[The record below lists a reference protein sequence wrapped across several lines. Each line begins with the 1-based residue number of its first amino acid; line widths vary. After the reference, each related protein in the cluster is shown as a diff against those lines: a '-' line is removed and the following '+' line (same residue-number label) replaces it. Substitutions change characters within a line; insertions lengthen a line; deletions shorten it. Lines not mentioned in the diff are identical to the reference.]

1 MQNKNTNPLLRSMK
15 TIKKSD
21 IILFIMDF
29 LYNEHLDKALISLEQ
44 ETNISLFNY
53 PKELL
58 VLRNLILEGNWN
70 ESEEILNS
78 INQNNININ
87 NFPYRKALFE
97 LKKQQ
102 FLEAVESEPNQS
114 SNGGDVENLVAQLK
128 YLQTLCPPDEFK
140 KILQCL
146 SQTPSITDQEEYK
159 NWSPITGR
167 LMCFDKI
174 RNYLKFIYPIRGNEV
189 KIENNLMSNVIK
201 AVYFL
206 STNDASYREFS
217 NLNDVLKGFI
227 IEVDKDIKENN
238 LQMNINI
245 ENDVN
250 KNKINASSSQQI
262 NVMKSNRNELIL
274 SQSQNQLI
282 LNNNN
287 NINSNNNNI
296 NNNNNDNINI
306 NNINNEPTNKMNN
319 INHNTNINNIN
330 NINNNRHI
338 NNNNNILEKPYSEE
352 NDYSSKNRDTAINM
366 NTNTNNS
373 NNNMEENNTNQ
384 TQPQGENNICESSTN
399 INLNNNLTLEDYACI
414 GNGYTKFSKY
424 DISSYDL
431 SKVIEDSHPIRTS
444 CFSPKGDCLAIGTN
458 SKSLK
463 IYSLSHILS
472 NFKKYSGINTATK
485 MPLIFEQKNHHL
497 GSLYC
502 LDWSVSGR
510 LLASG
515 SNDKVIKLM
524 VVPPLS
530 EGEGKNNEDDDILEL
545 PISGH
550 NGTIRSICFDPS
562 SDLTLLTAGDLEKN
576 IKIWDTEN
584 GSSKG
589 ELIGHNKDVTT
600 IKWSNDGSYFGSG
613 SADKTIKL
621 WDLKSLKEIC
631 TIPTLGYGPINDISL
646 LNTGEMIIIAAGHV
660 DGNITIWDAQ
670 RKSLFTE
677 IKENS
682 QGKEIRTIC
691 FSPDGK
697 YLISG
702 GFDNKIK
709 IYDILNNFNLASEL
723 EHNDKVVS
731 VKWHPDLPIIVST
744 SADKT
749 ARIWSP
755 TIY

>member
-1 MQNKNTNPLLRSMK
+1 MQNKNINPLLRSLK

-58 VLRNLILEGNWN
+58 VLRNLILDANWV
-70 ESEEILNS
+70 EAEEIINS
-78 INQNNININ
+78 INQNNIN
-87 NFPYRKALFE
+87 NFPYRKVIFE

-174 RNYLKFIYPIRGNEV
+174 RNYLKFIYPIRTNEA
-189 KIENNLMSNVIK
+189 KMEKNLMINVLK

-206 STNDASYREFS
+206 STNDASYREIS

-238 LQMNINI
+238 LMMNINI
-245 ENDVN
+245 ENDVS
-250 KNKINASSSQQI
+250 KNKINASTSQQI
-262 NVMKSNRNELIL
+262 NVMKSNRNELVL
-274 SQSQNQLI
+274 SQSQNQFL

-287 NINSNNNNI
+287 NINNINIENNNNKI
-296 NNNNNDNINI
+296 NNNNRI
-306 NNINNEPTNKMNN
+306 
-319 INHNTNINNIN
+319 
-330 NINNNRHI
+330 I
-338 NNNNNILEKPYSEE
+338 NNNNLIEKRSSEE
-352 NDYSSKNRDTAINM
+352 NDYSSKNRDTAINI

-373 NNNMEENNTNQ
+373 NQNIDINNTNQ

-399 INLNNNLTLEDYACI
+399 INLINNLTLEDYACI

-458 SKSLK
+458 SRSLK

-472 NFKKYSGINTATK
+472 NFKKYSGINTSTK

-515 SNDKVIKLM
+515 SNDKIIKLM

-545 PISGH
+545 PINGH

-562 SDLTLLTAGDLEKN
+562 SDLTLLTAGDVDKN
-576 IKIWDTEN
+576 IKMWDTEN

-621 WDLKSLKEIC
+621 WDIKSLKEIC

-646 LNTGEMIIIAAGHV
+646 LNTGEMLIVAAGHV

-682 QGKEIRTIC
+682 QGKEVRTIC

>member
-1 MQNKNTNPLLRSMK
+1 MQNKNINPLLRSLK

-44 ETNISLFNY
+44 ETNISLFNF

-58 VLRNLILEGNWN
+58 VLRNLILEANWV
-70 ESEEILNS
+70 EAEEIINS
-78 INQNNININ
+78 INQNNIN
-87 NFPYRKALFE
+87 NFPYRKVIFE

-102 FLEAVESEPNQS
+102 FLEAVESEPNQT

-159 NWSPITGR
+159 NWSPITGP

-174 RNYLKFIYPIRGNEV
+174 RNYLKFIYPVRTNEA
-189 KIENNLMSNVIK
+189 KMEKNLMINVLK

-206 STNDASYREFS
+206 STNDASYREIS

-238 LQMNINI
+238 LMMNINI
-245 ENDVN
+245 ENDVS
-250 KNKINASSSQQI
+250 KNKINASTSQQI

-274 SQSQNQLI
+274 SQSQNQFL

-287 NINSNNNNI
+287 NIN
-296 NNNNNDNINI
+296 
-306 NNINNEPTNKMNN
+306 
-319 INHNTNINNIN
+319 NNIN
-330 NINNNRHI
+330 NINIENNNNKMKNNNRII
-338 NNNNNILEKPYSEE
+338 NNNNFIEKRSSDE
-352 NDYSSKNRDTAINM
+352 NDYSSKNRDTAINI

-373 NNNMEENNTNQ
+373 NQNIDINNTNQ

-399 INLNNNLTLEDYACI
+399 LNLNNNLTLEDYACI

-458 SKSLK
+458 SRSLK
-463 IYSLSHILS
+463 IYSLSHVLS
-472 NFKKYSGINTATK
+472 NFKKYSGINTSTK

-545 PISGH
+545 PINGH

-562 SDLTLLTAGDLEKN
+562 SDLTLLTAGDVDKN
-576 IKIWDTEN
+576 IKMWDTEN

-621 WDLKSLKEIC
+621 WDIKSLKEIC

-646 LNTGEMIIIAAGHV
+646 LNTGEMLIVAAGHV

-682 QGKEIRTIC
+682 QGKEVRTIC

-755 TIY
+755 TNY

>member
-1 MQNKNTNPLLRSMK
+1 
-15 TIKKSD
+15 
-21 IILFIMDF
+21 MDF
-29 LYNEHLDKALISLEQ
+29 LHNEHLDKALISLEE
-44 ETNISLFNY
+44 ETNLSLFNY

-58 VLRNLILEGNWN
+58 VLRNLILEGNWS

-78 INQNNININ
+78 INQNNMQ
-87 NFPYRKALFE
+87 NFPLHKAIFE

-114 SNGGDVENLVAQLK
+114 SNGGDVETLVGQLK
-128 YLQTLCPPDEFK
+128 VLQTLCEPEEFK
-140 KILQCL
+140 KILQSL

-167 LMCFDKI
+167 LLCFDKI
-174 RNYLKFIYPIRGNEV
+174 RNYLQFIYPIKSNET
-189 KIENNLMSNVIK
+189 KIEANLMINILK

-206 STNDASYREFS
+206 SINDSSYREVA
-217 NLNDVLKGFI
+217 NLNEVLKGFVF
-227 IEVDKDIKENN
+227 EVNKDIKENN
-238 LQMNINI
+238 IPMNINI
-245 ENDVN
+245 ENDIF
-250 KNKINASSSQQI
+250 KNKINSSSSQI

-274 SQSQNQLI
+274 SQSQNQFI
-282 LNNNN
+282 
-287 NINSNNNNI
+287 INNNI
-296 NNNNNDNINI
+296 NNN
-306 NNINNEPTNKMNN
+306 MNN
-319 INHNTNINNIN
+319 NQQMNKINMN
-330 NINNNRHI
+330 HI
-338 NNNNNILEKPYSEE
+338 NNDKHSSEE

-366 NTNTNNS
+366 NTNTNNT
-373 NNNMEENNTNQ
+373 NNEENINSQ
-384 TQPQGENNICESSTN
+384 TQGENNICESSTN

-414 GNGYTKFSKY
+414 GSGYTKYNKY
-424 DISSYDL
+424 DISSYEL
-431 SKVIEDSHPIRTS
+431 TKIIEDSHPIRTS

-458 SKSLK
+458 SRCLK
-463 IYSLSHILS
+463 IYSLSHVLS
-472 NFKKYSGINTATK
+472 NFRKYTGITSNTK

-515 SNDKVIKLM
+515 SNDKIIKLM
-524 VVPPLS
+524 VVPELS
-530 EGEGKNNEDDDILEL
+530 ESSNSKKNEEDDDDILEL
-545 PISGH
+545 PINGH

-562 SDLTLLTAGDLEKN
+562 SDLTLLTSGDVDKN

-589 ELIGHNKDVTT
+589 ELIGHNNDVTSL
-600 IKWSNDGSYFGSG
+600 KWSNDGSYFGSG
-613 SADKTIKL
+613 SVDKTIKL
-621 WDLKSLKEIC
+621 WDLKSLREIC
-631 TIPTLGYGPINDISL
+631 TVPTLGYGPINDISL
-646 LNTGEMIIIAAGHV
+646 FNTGEMLIIAAAHV
-660 DGNITIWDAQ
+660 DGKITIWDAQ

-677 IKENS
+677 IKENT
-682 QGKEIRTIC
+682 QQKEVRTLA

-697 YLISG
+697 FLVSG

-709 IYDILNNFNLASEL
+709 IYDIMNNFNLAGEL

-749 ARIWSP
+749 ARLWAP

>member
-1 MQNKNTNPLLRSMK
+1 MQNKNINPLLRSLK

-44 ETNISLFNY
+44 ETNISLFNF

-58 VLRNLILEGNWN
+58 VLRNLILEANWV
-70 ESEEILNS
+70 EAEEIINS
-78 INQNNININ
+78 INQNNIN
-87 NFPYRKALFE
+87 NFPYRKVIFE

-102 FLEAVESEPNQS
+102 FLEAVESEPNQT

-174 RNYLKFIYPIRGNEV
+174 RNYLKFIYPVRTNEA
-189 KIENNLMSNVIK
+189 KMEKNLMINVLK

-206 STNDASYREFS
+206 STNDASYREIS

-238 LQMNINI
+238 LMMNINI
-245 ENDVN
+245 ENDVS
-250 KNKINASSSQQI
+250 KNKINASTSQQI

-274 SQSQNQLI
+274 SQSQNQFL

-287 NINSNNNNI
+287 NIN
-296 NNNNNDNINI
+296 
-306 NNINNEPTNKMNN
+306 
-319 INHNTNINNIN
+319 NNIN
-330 NINNNRHI
+330 NINIENNNNKMKNNNRII
-338 NNNNNILEKPYSEE
+338 NNNNFIEKRSSDE
-352 NDYSSKNRDTAINM
+352 NDYSSKNRDTAINI

-373 NNNMEENNTNQ
+373 NQNIDINNTNQ

-399 INLNNNLTLEDYACI
+399 LNLNNNLTLEDYACI

-458 SKSLK
+458 SRSLK
-463 IYSLSHILS
+463 IYSLSHVLS
-472 NFKKYSGINTATK
+472 NFKKYSGINTSTK

-530 EGEGKNNEDDDILEL
+530 E
-545 PISGH
+545 
-550 NGTIRSICFDPS
+550 DPS
-562 SDLTLLTAGDLEKN
+562 SDLTLLTAGDVDKN
-576 IKIWDTEN
+576 IKMWDTEN

-621 WDLKSLKEIC
+621 WDIKSLKEIC

-646 LNTGEMIIIAAGHV
+646 LNTGEMLIVAAGHV

-682 QGKEIRTIC
+682 QGKEVRTIC

-755 TIY
+755 TNY

>member
-174 RNYLKFIYPIRGNEV
+174 RNYLKFIYPIRSNEV
-189 KIENNLMSNVIK
+189 KIENNLMENVIK

-206 STNDASYREFS
+206 STNDASYREFT

-227 IEVDKDIKENN
+227 IEVDKDVKENN
-238 LQMNINI
+238 LTMNINI

-250 KNKINASSSQQI
+250 KNKINSSISQQI

-274 SQSQNQLI
+274 SQSQNQFI

-287 NINSNNNNI
+287 NANI
-296 NNNNNDNINI
+296 NNNNDNI
-306 NNINNEPTNKMNN
+306 NNINNEPSNKMNN
-319 INHNTNINNIN
+319 INNNNIN
-330 NINNNRHI
+330 NRHI
-338 NNNNNILEKPYSEE
+338 NNNILEKPYSEE
-352 NDYSSKNRDTAINM
+352 NDYSSKNRDTAINI

-384 TQPQGENNICESSTN
+384 TQPQGENNVCESSTN

-530 EGEGKNNEDDDILEL
+530 EEEGKNNEDDDILEL

-550 NGTIRSICFDPS
+550 NGTLRSICFDPS

>member
-1 MQNKNTNPLLRSMK
+1 MQNKNINPLLHSMK

-21 IILFIMDF
+21 IVLFIMDF
-29 LYNEHLDKALISLEQ
+29 LYTEHLDKALISLEQ

-58 VLRNLILEGNWN
+58 VLRNLILEGNWT
-70 ESEEILNS
+70 ESEEIINS
-78 INQNNININ
+78 INQNNIN
-87 NFPYRKALFE
+87 NFPYRKAIFE

-128 YLQTLCPPDEFK
+128 YLQTLCPPEEFK

-174 RNYLKFIYPIRGNEV
+174 RNYLKFIYPIRSNEI
-189 KIENNLMSNVIK
+189 KMENNLMIKVLK

-206 STNDASYREFS
+206 STNDASYREVS

-227 IEVDKDIKENN
+227 IEVDKDVKENN
-238 LQMNINI
+238 LQMNINV
-245 ENDVN
+245 ESDVS
-250 KNKINASSSQQI
+250 KNRINASMSQQI

-274 SQSQNQLI
+274 SQSQNQFI
-282 LNNNN
+282 LNNNM
-287 NINSNNNNI
+287 NNNI
-296 NNNNNDNINI
+296 NNENR
-306 NNINNEPTNKMNN
+306 NNINNEQNNKMN
-319 INHNTNINNIN
+319 INQD
-330 NINNNRHI
+330 NNNM
-338 NNNNNILEKPYSEE
+338 NNRLLNNNILEKPYSDE
-352 NDYSSKNRDTAINM
+352 NEYSSKNRDTAINM
-366 NTNTNNS
+366 NTNPTNS
-373 NNNMEENNTNQ
+373 NPNIEENNTNP

-431 SKVIEDSHPIRTS
+431 AKVVEDSHPIRTS

-530 EGEGKNNEDDDILEL
+530 EGDSKNNEDDDILEL
-545 PISGH
+545 PINGH
-550 NGTIRSICFDPS
+550 TGTIRSICFDPS
-562 SDLTLLTAGDLEKN
+562 SDLTLLTAGDSEKN

-621 WDLKSLKEIC
+621 WDLKTLKEIC
-631 TIPTLGYGPINDISL
+631 TIPTLGYGAINDISL
-646 LNTGEMIIIAAGHV
+646 LNTGEMLIVAAGHV
-660 DGNITIWDAQ
+660 DGNITVWDAQ

-682 QGKEIRTIC
+682 LGKEVRTIC

-697 YLISG
+697 FLISG

-709 IYDILNNFNLASEL
+709 MYDILNNFNLASEL

-731 VKWHPDLPIIVST
+731 GKWHPDIPIIVST

>member
-1 MQNKNTNPLLRSMK
+1 MQNNKNINPLLRSMK

-174 RNYLKFIYPIRGNEV
+174 RNYLKFIYPIRSNEV
-189 KIENNLMSNVIK
+189 KIENNLMENVIK

-206 STNDASYREFS
+206 STNDASYREFT

-227 IEVDKDIKENN
+227 IEVDKDVKENN
-238 LQMNINI
+238 LTMNINI

-250 KNKINASSSQQI
+250 KNKINSSISQQI

-274 SQSQNQLI
+274 SQSQNQFI

-287 NINSNNNNI
+287 NANI
-296 NNNNNDNINI
+296 NNNNDNI
-306 NNINNEPTNKMNN
+306 NNINNEPSNKMNN
-319 INHNTNINNIN
+319 INNNNIN
-330 NINNNRHI
+330 NRHI
-338 NNNNNILEKPYSEE
+338 NNNILEKPYSEE
-352 NDYSSKNRDTAINM
+352 NDYSSKNRDTAINI

-384 TQPQGENNICESSTN
+384 TQPQGENNVCESSTN

-530 EGEGKNNEDDDILEL
+530 EEEGKNNEDDDILEL

>member
-174 RNYLKFIYPIRGNEV
+174 RNYLKFIYPIRSNEV
-189 KIENNLMSNVIK
+189 KIENNLMENVIK

-206 STNDASYREFS
+206 STNDASYREFT

-227 IEVDKDIKENN
+227 IEVDKDVKENN
-238 LQMNINI
+238 LTMNINI

-250 KNKINASSSQQI
+250 KTKINSSISQQI

-274 SQSQNQLI
+274 SQSQNQFI

-287 NINSNNNNI
+287 NANI
-296 NNNNNDNINI
+296 NNNND
-306 NNINNEPTNKMNN
+306 
-319 INHNTNINNIN
+319 NINNIN
-330 NINNNRHI
+330 NINNEPSNKMNNINNNNNINNINNRHI
-338 NNNNNILEKPYSEE
+338 NNNILEKPYSEE
-352 NDYSSKNRDTAINM
+352 NDYSSKNRDTAINI

-744 SADKT
+744 SAAKT

>member
-296 NNNNNDNINI
+296 NNNNDNINI

>member
-1 MQNKNTNPLLRSMK
+1 MQNNKNINPLLRSMK

-70 ESEEILNS
+70 ESEEIINS
-78 INQNNININ
+78 INQNNIN
-87 NFPYRKALFE
+87 NFPYHKAVFE

-174 RNYLKFIYPIRGNEV
+174 RNYLKFIYPVRGNEV
-189 KIENNLMSNVIK
+189 KIENNLMINVLK

-206 STNDASYREFS
+206 STNDASYREIS
-217 NLNDVLKGFI
+217 SLNDVLKGFI

-238 LQMNINI
+238 LLMNINI
-245 ENDVN
+245 ESDVS
-250 KNKINASSSQQI
+250 KNKINSNSSQQI

-274 SQSQNQLI
+274 SQSQNQFI

-287 NINSNNNNI
+287 NANINMNKNDNINNDINI
-296 NNNNNDNINI
+296 DNNNNNKMSNINKHMD
-306 NNINNEPTNKMNN
+306 NP
-319 INHNTNINNIN
+319 
-330 NINNNRHI
+330 
-338 NNNNNILEKPYSEE
+338 LVKPYSEE

-373 NNNMEENNTNQ
+373 NQNMEENNTNQ
-384 TQPQGENNICESSTN
+384 TQPQGENNVCESSTN

-463 IYSLSHILS
+463 IYSLSHVLS
-472 NFKKYSGINTATK
+472 NFKKYSGINSQTK

-530 EGEGKNNEDDDILEL
+530 EGDGKNNEDDDILEL
-545 PISGH
+545 PINGH
-550 NGTIRSICFDPS
+550 KGTIRSICFDPS
-562 SDLTLLTAGDLEKN
+562 SDLTLLTAGDVDKN

-646 LNTGEMIIIAAGHV
+646 LNTGEMLIVAAGHV

-682 QGKEIRTIC
+682 QGKEVRTIC

-709 IYDILNNFNLASEL
+709 IYDILNTFNLASEL

>member
-1 MQNKNTNPLLRSMK
+1 MQNNKNINPLLRSMK

-70 ESEEILNS
+70 ESEEIINS
-78 INQNNININ
+78 INQNNIN
-87 NFPYRKALFE
+87 NFPYRKAIFE

-174 RNYLKFIYPIRGNEV
+174 RNYLKFIYPIRGNEI
-189 KIENNLMSNVIK
+189 KIENNLMTNVLK

-206 STNDASYREFS
+206 STNDASYREIAS
-217 NLNDVLKGFI
+217 LNDVLKGFI
-227 IEVDKDIKENN
+227 IEVDKDVKDNN

-245 ENDVN
+245 ENDVS
-250 KNKINASSSQQI
+250 KNKINSESSQQI

-274 SQSQNQLI
+274 SQSQNQFI
-282 LNNNN
+282 VNNNN
-287 NINSNNNNI
+287 NANINNNNI
-296 NNNNNDNINI
+296 NNNDINK
-306 NNINNEPTNKMNN
+306 NNKMNN
-319 INHNTNINNIN
+319 INNNNMNI
-330 NINNNRHI
+330 NNRHI
-338 NNNNNILEKPYSEE
+338 NNPLEKPYSEE

-373 NNNMEENNTNQ
+373 NPNIEENNTNQ
-384 TQPQGENNICESSTN
+384 TQPQGENNVSESSTN

-463 IYSLSHILS
+463 IYSLSHVIN
-472 NFKKYSGINTATK
+472 NFKKYSGINSSTK

-530 EGEGKNNEDDDILEL
+530 EAEGKNNEDDDILEL
-545 PISGH
+545 PINGH

-562 SDLTLLTAGDLEKN
+562 SDLTLLTAGDIDKN

-613 SADKTIKL
+613 SADKMIKL

-646 LNTGEMIIIAAGHV
+646 LNTGEMLIVAAGHV

-682 QGKEIRTIC
+682 QGKEVRTVC

-697 YLISG
+697 FLISG

>member
-1 MQNKNTNPLLRSMK
+1 MQNKNINPLLRSMK

-58 VLRNLILEGNWN
+58 VLRNLILEGNWA
-70 ESEEILNS
+70 ESEEIINS
-78 INQNNININ
+78 INQNNIN
-87 NFPYRKALFE
+87 NFPYRKVIFE

-102 FLEAVESEPNQS
+102 FLEAVESEPNQNN
-114 SNGGDVENLVAQLK
+114 NGGDVENLVAQLK

-174 RNYLKFIYPIRGNEV
+174 RNYLKFIYPIRTNEA
-189 KIENNLMSNVIK
+189 KMEKNLMINVLK

-206 STNDASYREFS
+206 STNDASYREIS
-217 NLNDVLKGFI
+217 NLNEVLKGFI

-238 LQMNINI
+238 LMMNINI
-245 ENDVN
+245 ENDVS
-250 KNKINASSSQQI
+250 KNKINASTSQQI

-274 SQSQNQLI
+274 SQSQNQFL

-287 NINSNNNNI
+287 NINTNNINIENNNNKI
-296 NNNNNDNINI
+296 NNNNNRIV
-306 NNINNEPTNKMNN
+306 
-319 INHNTNINNIN
+319 
-330 NINNNRHI
+330 
-338 NNNNNILEKPYSEE
+338 NNNNNFIEKRSSDE
-352 NDYSSKNRDTAINM
+352 NDYSSKNRDTAINI

-373 NNNMEENNTNQ
+373 NQNMDINNTNQ
-384 TQPQGENNICESSTN
+384 TQPQVENNICESSTN

-458 SKSLK
+458 SRSLK
-463 IYSLSHILS
+463 IYSLSHVLS
-472 NFKKYSGINTATK
+472 SFKKYSGINTSTK

-545 PISGH
+545 PINGH

-562 SDLTLLTAGDLEKN
+562 SDLTLLTAGDVDKN
-576 IKIWDTEN
+576 IKMWDTEN

-621 WDLKSLKEIC
+621 WDIKSLKEIC

-646 LNTGEMIIIAAGHV
+646 LNTGEMLIVAAGHV

-682 QGKEIRTIC
+682 QGKEVRTIC

>member
-1 MQNKNTNPLLRSMK
+1 LMIN
-15 TIKKSD
+15 
-21 IILFIMDF
+21 
-29 LYNEHLDKALISLEQ
+29 
-44 ETNISLFNY
+44 
-53 PKELL
+53 
-58 VLRNLILEGNWN
+58 VL
-70 ESEEILNS
+70 
-78 INQNNININ
+78 
-87 NFPYRKALFE
+87 
-97 LKKQQ
+97 
-102 FLEAVESEPNQS
+102 
-114 SNGGDVENLVAQLK
+114 
-128 YLQTLCPPDEFK
+128 
-140 KILQCL
+140 
-146 SQTPSITDQEEYK
+146 
-159 NWSPITGR
+159 
-167 LMCFDKI
+167 
-174 RNYLKFIYPIRGNEV
+174 
-189 KIENNLMSNVIK
+189 K

-206 STNDASYREFS
+206 STNDASYREIS

-227 IEVDKDIKENN
+227 IEVDKDIKDNN
-238 LQMNINI
+238 LMMNINI
-245 ENDVN
+245 ENDVS
-250 KNKINASSSQQI
+250 KNIINSSTSQQI

-274 SQSQNQLI
+274 SQSQNQFL

-287 NINSNNNNI
+287 NINNNINIENNSNKI
-296 NNNNNDNINI
+296 NNNNNRII
-306 NNINNEPTNKMNN
+306 
-319 INHNTNINNIN
+319 H
-330 NINNNRHI
+330 NNNLI
-338 NNNNNILEKPYSEE
+338 EKRSSDE

-373 NNNMEENNTNQ
+373 NQNMEDNNTNQ

-458 SKSLK
+458 SRSLK
-463 IYSLSHILS
+463 IYSLSHVLS
-472 NFKKYSGINTATK
+472 NFKKYTTLNAQTK

-515 SNDKVIKLM
+515 SNDKIIKLM

-545 PISGH
+545 PINGH

-562 SDLTLLTAGDLEKN
+562 SDLTLLTAGDVDKN
-576 IKIWDTEN
+576 IKMWDTEN

-589 ELIGHNKDVTT
+589 ELIGHSKDVTT

-621 WDLKSLKEIC
+621 WDIKSLKEIC

-646 LNTGEMIIIAAGHV
+646 LNTGEMLIVAAGHV

-682 QGKEIRTIC
+682 QGKEVRTVC

-697 YLISG
+697 FLISG

-755 TIY
+755 TNY

>member
-1 MQNKNTNPLLRSMK
+1 MQNKNELLRSIK
-15 TIKKSD
+15 SIKKSD

-29 LYNEHLDKALISLEQ
+29 LHNEHLDKALISLEE
-44 ETNISLFNY
+44 ETNLSLFNY

-58 VLRNLILEGNWN
+58 VLRNLILEGNWA
-70 ESEEILNS
+70 EAEEVLNS
-78 INQNNININ
+78 INQNNMSYSQI
-87 NFPYRKALFE
+87 RKAIFE

-102 FLEAVESEPNQS
+102 FLEAVESEPNQN
-114 SNGGDVENLVAQLK
+114 SNGGDVETLVGQLK
-128 YLQTLCPPDEFK
+128 VLQTLCEPEEFK

-167 LMCFDKI
+167 VLCFDKI
-174 RNYLKFIYPIRGNEV
+174 RIYLQFIYPKKNEEM
-189 KIENNLMSNVIK
+189 KIESNLMLNVLK

-206 STNDASYREFS
+206 STNDASYREGS

-245 ENDVN
+245 ENDVF
-250 KNKINASSSQQI
+250 KNKENSSTSQV
-262 NVMKSNRNELIL
+262 NVMKSNRNELVL
-274 SQSQNQLI
+274 SQSQNQFI
-282 LNNNN
+282 NNNMNN
-287 NINSNNNNI
+287 NINSNQLNKNNNYH
-296 NNNNNDNINI
+296 
-306 NNINNEPTNKMNN
+306 NN
-319 INHNTNINNIN
+319 INHINN
-330 NINNNRHI
+330 
-338 NNNNNILEKPYSEE
+338 EKHSSEE
-352 NDYSSKNRDTAINM
+352 NDYSSKNRDTAINI
-366 NTNTNNS
+366 NINTNNT
-373 NNNMEENNTNQ
+373 NNEENANQ
-384 TQPQGENNICESSTN
+384 TQGENNICESSTN
-399 INLNNNLTLEDYACI
+399 INLNNNLTLEDYATI
-414 GNGYTKFSKY
+414 GNGYSKYNKY

-431 SKVIEDSHPIRTS
+431 SQIIEDSHPIRTS

-472 NFKKYSGINTATK
+472 SFRKYMKINTSTK
-485 MPLIFEQKNHHL
+485 MPLIFEQKNHHM
-497 GSLYC
+497 GSIYC

-515 SNDKVIKLM
+515 SNDKIIKLM
-524 VVPPLS
+524 VVPELS
-530 EGEGKNNEDDDILEL
+530 ETTNSKKNEEDDDILEL
-545 PISGH
+545 PIEGH
-550 NGTIRSICFDPS
+550 NGTVRSICFVPS
-562 SDLTLLTAGDLEKN
+562 SDLTLLTSGDNDKN
-576 IKIWDTEN
+576 IKMWDTEN

-589 ELIGHNKDVTT
+589 ELVGHNNDVTSL
-600 IKWSNDGSYFGSG
+600 KWSNDGSYFGSG

-631 TIPTLGYGPINDISL
+631 TIPTLGYGSINDISL
-646 LNTGEMIIIAAGHV
+646 LNTGEMLIIAAAHV
-660 DGNITIWDAQ
+660 DGKITIWDAQ

-677 IKENS
+677 LKENS
-682 QGKEIRTIC
+682 QQKEVRGLA

-697 YLISG
+697 YLVSG
-702 GFDNKIK
+702 GFDNKVK
-709 IYDILNNFNLASEL
+709 IYDVMNNFNLTEEL

-731 VKWHPDLPIIVST
+731 VKWHPDLPIIIST

-749 ARIWSP
+749 ARLWSP

>member
-174 RNYLKFIYPIRGNEV
+174 RNYLKFIYPIRSNEV
-189 KIENNLMSNVIK
+189 KIENNLMENVIK

-206 STNDASYREFS
+206 STNDASYREFT

-227 IEVDKDIKENN
+227 IEVDKDVKENN

-250 KNKINASSSQQI
+250 KNKINSSISQQI

-274 SQSQNQLI
+274 SQSQNQFI

-287 NINSNNNNI
+287 NANI
-296 NNNNNDNINI
+296 NNNNDNI
-306 NNINNEPTNKMNN
+306 NNINNEPSNKINN
-319 INHNTNINNIN
+319 NNNNIN
-330 NINNNRHI
+330 NINNRHI
-338 NNNNNILEKPYSEE
+338 NNNILEKPYSEE
-352 NDYSSKNRDTAINM
+352 NDYSSKNRDTAINI

-384 TQPQGENNICESSTN
+384 TQPQGENNVCESSTN

>member
-1 MQNKNTNPLLRSMK
+1 MQNNKNINPLLRSMK

-70 ESEEILNS
+70 ESEEIINS
-78 INQNNININ
+78 INQNNIN
-87 NFPYRKALFE
+87 NFPYRKAIFE

-102 FLEAVESEPNQS
+102 FLEAVESEPNQN

-174 RNYLKFIYPIRGNEV
+174 RNYLKFIYPIKGNEI
-189 KIENNLMSNVIK
+189 KIENNLMTNVLK

-206 STNDASYREFS
+206 STNDASYREIS
-217 NLNDVLKGFI
+217 SLNDVLKGFI

-238 LQMNINI
+238 LLMNINI
-245 ENDVN
+245 ESDVS
-250 KNKINASSSQQI
+250 KNKINSNSSQQI
-262 NVMKSNRNELIL
+262 NVMKSNRNELVL
-274 SQSQNQLI
+274 SQSQNQFL
-282 LNNNN
+282 LNNNKN
-287 NINSNNNNI
+287 VNM
-296 NNNNNDNINI
+296 NNNDNIN
-306 NNINNEPTNKMNN
+306 NDYNINNNKM
-319 INHNTNINNIN
+319 N

-338 NNNNNILEKPYSEE
+338 NNNPLEKPYSDE

-373 NNNMEENNTNQ
+373 NPNMEENNTNQ
-384 TQPQGENNICESSTN
+384 TQPQGENNIMESSAN

-424 DISSYDL
+424 DISSYNL

-463 IYSLSHILS
+463 IYSLSHVLS
-472 NFKKYSGINTATK
+472 NFKKYSGVNSATK

-530 EGEGKNNEDDDILEL
+530 EGDGKNNEDDDILEL
-545 PISGH
+545 PINGH
-550 NGTIRSICFDPS
+550 AGTIRSICFDPS
-562 SDLTLLTAGDLEKN
+562 SDLTLLTAGDIDKN

-613 SADKTIKL
+613 SADKTIRL

-646 LNTGEMIIIAAGHV
+646 LNTGEMLIVAAGHV

-682 QGKEIRTIC
+682 QGKEVRTIC

>member
-1 MQNKNTNPLLRSMK
+1 MQNKNALLRSVK
-15 TIKKSD
+15 SIKKSD

-29 LYNEHLDKALISLEQ
+29 LHNEHLDKALISLEE
-44 ETNISLFNY
+44 ETNLSLFNY

-58 VLRNLILEGNWN
+58 VLRNLILEGNWL
-70 ESEEILNS
+70 EAEEVLNS
-78 INQNNININ
+78 INQNNIS
-87 NFPYRKALFE
+87 NFPLRKAIFE

-114 SNGGDVENLVAQLK
+114 SNGGDVETLVGQLK
-128 YLQTLCPPDEFK
+128 VLQTLCEPDEFK

-167 LMCFDKI
+167 VLCFDKI
-174 RNYLKFIYPIRGNEV
+174 RNYLQFIYPKKNDEM
-189 KIENNLMSNVIK
+189 KIESNLMLNVLK

-206 STNDASYREFS
+206 STNDASYREVS

-245 ENDVN
+245 ENDIF
-250 KNKINASSSQQI
+250 KNKENASTSQV
-262 NVMKSNRNELIL
+262 NVMKSNRNELVL
-274 SQSQNQLI
+274 SQSQNQFI
-282 LNNNN
+282 NNNMNN
-287 NINSNNNNI
+287 NIINVKNNI
-296 NNNNNDNINI
+296 NNNQIKSNLNH
-306 NNINNEPTNKMNN
+306 INNEK
-319 INHNTNINNIN
+319 HS
-330 NINNNRHI
+330 
-338 NNNNNILEKPYSEE
+338 SEE
-352 NDYSSKNRDTAINM
+352 NDYSSKNRDTAINI
-366 NTNTNNS
+366 NTNTNNT
-373 NNNMEENNTNQ
+373 NNDENANQ
-384 TQPQGENNICESSTN
+384 TQGENNICESSTN
-399 INLNNNLTLEDYACI
+399 INLNNYLTLEDYATI
-414 GNGYTKFSKY
+414 GNGYSKYNKY

-431 SKVIEDSHPIRTS
+431 SQIIEDSHPIRTS

-472 NFKKYSGINTATK
+472 SFKKYMKINTSTK
-485 MPLIFEQKNHHL
+485 MPLIFEQKNHHM
-497 GSLYC
+497 GSIYC

-515 SNDKVIKLM
+515 SNDKIIKLM
-524 VVPPLS
+524 VVPELS
-530 EGEGKNNEDDDILEL
+530 ETTNSKKNEEDDDILEL
-545 PISGH
+545 PIEGH
-550 NGTIRSICFDPS
+550 NGTVRSICFVPS
-562 SDLTLLTAGDLEKN
+562 SDLTLLTSGDNDKN
-576 IKIWDTEN
+576 IKMWDTEN

-589 ELIGHNKDVTT
+589 ELIGHNNDVTSL
-600 IKWSNDGSYFGSG
+600 KWSNDGSYFGSG

-621 WDLKSLKEIC
+621 WDLKSLREIC
-631 TIPTLGYGPINDISL
+631 TVPTLGYGSINDISL
-646 LNTGEMIIIAAGHV
+646 LNTGEMLIIAAGHV
-660 DGNITIWDAQ
+660 DGKITIWDAQ
-670 RKSLFTE
+670 RKSLFIE
-677 IKENS
+677 IKENT
-682 QGKEIRTIC
+682 QQKEVRGLS

-702 GFDNKIK
+702 GFDNKVK
-709 IYDILNNFNLASEL
+709 IYDVMNNFNLTGEL

-731 VKWHPDLPIIVST
+731 VRWHPDLPIIIST

-749 ARIWSP
+749 ARLWSP

>member
-1 MQNKNTNPLLRSMK
+1 MQNKNINPLLRSLK

-44 ETNISLFNY
+44 ETNISLFNF

-58 VLRNLILEGNWN
+58 VLRNLILEANWV
-70 ESEEILNS
+70 EAEEIINS
-78 INQNNININ
+78 INQNNIN
-87 NFPYRKALFE
+87 NFPYRKVIFE

-102 FLEAVESEPNQS
+102 FLEAVESEPNQT

-174 RNYLKFIYPIRGNEV
+174 RNYLKFIYPVRTNES
-189 KIENNLMSNVIK
+189 KMEKNLMINVLK

-206 STNDASYREFS
+206 STNDASYREIS

-238 LQMNINI
+238 LMMNINI
-245 ENDVN
+245 ENDVS
-250 KNKINASSSQQI
+250 KNKINASTSQQI

-274 SQSQNQLI
+274 SQSQNQFL

-287 NINSNNNNI
+287 NIN
-296 NNNNNDNINI
+296 
-306 NNINNEPTNKMNN
+306 
-319 INHNTNINNIN
+319 NNIN
-330 NINNNRHI
+330 NINIENNNNKMKNNNRII
-338 NNNNNILEKPYSEE
+338 NNNNFIEKRSSDE
-352 NDYSSKNRDTAINM
+352 NDYSSKNRDTAINI

-373 NNNMEENNTNQ
+373 NQNIDINNTNQ

-399 INLNNNLTLEDYACI
+399 LNLNNNLTLEDYACI

-458 SKSLK
+458 SRSLK
-463 IYSLSHILS
+463 IYSLSHVLS
-472 NFKKYSGINTATK
+472 NFKKYSGINTSTK

-545 PISGH
+545 PINGH

-562 SDLTLLTAGDLEKN
+562 SDLTLLTAGDVDKN
-576 IKIWDTEN
+576 IKMWDTEN

-621 WDLKSLKEIC
+621 WDIKSLKEIC

-646 LNTGEMIIIAAGHV
+646 LNTGEMLIVAAGHV

-682 QGKEIRTIC
+682 QGKEVRTIC

-755 TIY
+755 TNY

>member
-1 MQNKNTNPLLRSMK
+1 MQNKNINPLLRSLK

-44 ETNISLFNY
+44 ETNISLFNF

-58 VLRNLILEGNWN
+58 VLRNLILEANWI
-70 ESEEILNS
+70 EAEEIINS
-78 INQNNININ
+78 INQNNIN
-87 NFPYRKALFE
+87 NFPYRKVIFE

-102 FLEAVESEPNQS
+102 FLEAVESEPNQT

-174 RNYLKFIYPIRGNEV
+174 RNYLKFIYPVRTNEA
-189 KIENNLMSNVIK
+189 KMEKNLMINVLK

-206 STNDASYREFS
+206 STNDASYREIS

-238 LQMNINI
+238 LMMNINI
-245 ENDVN
+245 ENDVS
-250 KNKINASSSQQI
+250 KNKINASTSQQI

-274 SQSQNQLI
+274 SQSQNQFL

-287 NINSNNNNI
+287 NIN
-296 NNNNNDNINI
+296 
-306 NNINNEPTNKMNN
+306 
-319 INHNTNINNIN
+319 NNIN
-330 NINNNRHI
+330 NINIENNNNKMKNNNRII
-338 NNNNNILEKPYSEE
+338 NNNNFIEKRSSDE
-352 NDYSSKNRDTAINM
+352 NDYSSKNRDTAINI

-373 NNNMEENNTNQ
+373 NQNIDINNTNQ

-399 INLNNNLTLEDYACI
+399 LNLNNNLTLEDYACI

-458 SKSLK
+458 SRSLK
-463 IYSLSHILS
+463 IYSLSHVLS
-472 NFKKYSGINTATK
+472 NFKKYSGINTSTK

-545 PISGH
+545 PINGH

-562 SDLTLLTAGDLEKN
+562 SDLTLLTAGDVDKN
-576 IKIWDTEN
+576 IKMWDTEN

-621 WDLKSLKEIC
+621 WDIKSLKEIC

-646 LNTGEMIIIAAGHV
+646 LNTGEMLIVAAGHV

-682 QGKEIRTIC
+682 QGKEVRTIC

-755 TIY
+755 TNY

>member
-1 MQNKNTNPLLRSMK
+1 MQNKNMNPLLRSMK

-58 VLRNLILEGNWN
+58 VLRNLILEGNWA
-70 ESEEILNS
+70 ESEEIINS
-78 INQNNININ
+78 INQNNIN
-87 NFPYRKALFE
+87 NFPYRKAIFE

-128 YLQTLCPPDEFK
+128 FLQTLCPPDEFK

-174 RNYLKFIYPIRGNEV
+174 RNYLKFIYPIKINES
-189 KIENNLMSNVIK
+189 KMEKNLMINVLK

-206 STNDASYREFS
+206 STNDASYREIS

-238 LQMNINI
+238 LMMNINI
-245 ENDVN
+245 ENDVS
-250 KNKINASSSQQI
+250 KNKINSSTSQQI

-274 SQSQNQLI
+274 SQSQNQFL

-287 NINSNNNNI
+287 NINNNINIENNSNKI
-296 NNNNNDNINI
+296 NNNNNRII
-306 NNINNEPTNKMNN
+306 
-319 INHNTNINNIN
+319 H
-330 NINNNRHI
+330 NNNLI
-338 NNNNNILEKPYSEE
+338 EKRSSDE

-373 NNNMEENNTNQ
+373 NQNMEDNNTNQ

-458 SKSLK
+458 SRSLK
-463 IYSLSHILS
+463 IYSLSHVLS
-472 NFKKYSGINTATK
+472 NFKKYMTLNAQTK

-515 SNDKVIKLM
+515 SNDKIIKLM

-545 PISGH
+545 PINGH

-562 SDLTLLTAGDLEKN
+562 SDLTLLTAGDVDKN
-576 IKIWDTEN
+576 IKMWDTEN

-589 ELIGHNKDVTT
+589 ELIGHSKDVTT

-621 WDLKSLKEIC
+621 WDIKSLKEIC

-646 LNTGEMIIIAAGHV
+646 LNTGEMLIVAAGHV

-682 QGKEIRTIC
+682 QGKEVRTVC

-697 YLISG
+697 FLISG

>member
-1 MQNKNTNPLLRSMK
+1 MQNNKNINPLLRSMK

-70 ESEEILNS
+70 ESEEIINS
-78 INQNNININ
+78 INQNNVN
-87 NFPYRKALFE
+87 NFPYRKAIFE

-174 RNYLKFIYPIRGNEV
+174 RNYLKFIYPIRGNEI
-189 KIENNLMSNVIK
+189 KIENNLMINVLK

-206 STNDASYREFS
+206 STNDASYREIS
-217 NLNDVLKGFI
+217 SLNDVLKGFI

-238 LQMNINI
+238 LLMNINI
-245 ENDVN
+245 ESDVS
-250 KNKINASSSQQI
+250 KNKINSNSSQQI

-274 SQSQNQLI
+274 SQSQNQFI

-287 NINSNNNNI
+287 NVNI
-296 NNNNNDNINI
+296 NMNKNDNINNDI
-306 NNINNEPTNKMNN
+306 NIDNNKMNN
-319 INHNTNINNIN
+319 INKHMDNP
-330 NINNNRHI
+330 
-338 NNNNNILEKPYSEE
+338 LVKPYSEE

-373 NNNMEENNTNQ
+373 NQNMEENNTNQ

-463 IYSLSHILS
+463 IYSLSHVLS
-472 NFKKYSGINTATK
+472 NFKKYSGINSQTK

-530 EGEGKNNEDDDILEL
+530 EGDGKNNEDDDILEL
-545 PISGH
+545 PINGH
-550 NGTIRSICFDPS
+550 KGTIRSICFDPS
-562 SDLTLLTAGDLEKN
+562 SDLTLLTAGDVDKN

-646 LNTGEMIIIAAGHV
+646 LNTGEMLIVAAGHI

-682 QGKEIRTIC
+682 QGKEVRTIC

>member
-1 MQNKNTNPLLRSMK
+1 MQNKNINPLLRSLK

-44 ETNISLFNY
+44 ETNISLFNF

-58 VLRNLILEGNWN
+58 VLRNLILEANWV
-70 ESEEILNS
+70 EAEEIINS
-78 INQNNININ
+78 INQNNIN
-87 NFPYRKALFE
+87 NFPYRKVIFE

-102 FLEAVESEPNQS
+102 FLEAVESEPNQT

-140 KILQCL
+140 KILQC
-146 SQTPSITDQEEYK
+146 
-159 NWSPITGR
+159 
-167 LMCFDKI
+167 FDKI
-174 RNYLKFIYPIRGNEV
+174 RNYLKFIYPVRTNEA
-189 KIENNLMSNVIK
+189 KMEKNLMINVLK

-206 STNDASYREFS
+206 STNDASYREIS

-238 LQMNINI
+238 LMMNINI
-245 ENDVN
+245 ENDVS
-250 KNKINASSSQQI
+250 KNKINASTSQQI

-274 SQSQNQLI
+274 SQSQNQFL

-287 NINSNNNNI
+287 NIN
-296 NNNNNDNINI
+296 
-306 NNINNEPTNKMNN
+306 
-319 INHNTNINNIN
+319 NNIN
-330 NINNNRHI
+330 NINIENNNNKMKNNNRII
-338 NNNNNILEKPYSEE
+338 NNNNFIEKRSSDE
-352 NDYSSKNRDTAINM
+352 NDYSSKNRDTAINI

-373 NNNMEENNTNQ
+373 NQNIDINNTNQ

-399 INLNNNLTLEDYACI
+399 LNLNNNLTLEDYACI

-458 SKSLK
+458 SRSLK
-463 IYSLSHILS
+463 IYSLSHVLS
-472 NFKKYSGINTATK
+472 NFKKYSGINTSTK

-545 PISGH
+545 PINGH

-562 SDLTLLTAGDLEKN
+562 SDLTLLTAGDVDKN
-576 IKIWDTEN
+576 IKMWDTEN

-621 WDLKSLKEIC
+621 WDIKSLKEIC

-646 LNTGEMIIIAAGHV
+646 LNTGEMLIVAAGHV

-682 QGKEIRTIC
+682 QGKEVRTIC

-755 TIY
+755 TNY

>member
-1 MQNKNTNPLLRSMK
+1 MQNKNINPLLRSLK

-44 ETNISLFNY
+44 ETNISLFNF

-58 VLRNLILEGNWN
+58 VLRNLILEANWV
-70 ESEEILNS
+70 EAEEIINS
-78 INQNNININ
+78 INQNNIN
-87 NFPYRKALFE
+87 NFPYRKVIFE

-102 FLEAVESEPNQS
+102 FLEAVESEPNQT

-174 RNYLKFIYPIRGNEV
+174 RNYLKFIYPVRTNEA
-189 KIENNLMSNVIK
+189 KMEKNLMINVLK

-206 STNDASYREFS
+206 STNDASYREIS

-238 LQMNINI
+238 LMMNINI
-245 ENDVN
+245 ENDVS
-250 KNKINASSSQQI
+250 KNKINASTSQQI

-274 SQSQNQLI
+274 SQSQNQFL

-287 NINSNNNNI
+287 NIN
-296 NNNNNDNINI
+296 
-306 NNINNEPTNKMNN
+306 
-319 INHNTNINNIN
+319 NNIN
-330 NINNNRHI
+330 NINIENNNNKMKNNNRII
-338 NNNNNILEKPYSEE
+338 NNNNFIEKRSSDE
-352 NDYSSKNRDTAINM
+352 NDYSSKNRDTAINI

-373 NNNMEENNTNQ
+373 NQNIDINNTNQ

-399 INLNNNLTLEDYACI
+399 LNLNNNLTLEDYACI

-458 SKSLK
+458 SRSLK
-463 IYSLSHILS
+463 IYSLSHVLS
-472 NFKKYSGINTATK
+472 NFKKHSGINTSTK

-545 PISGH
+545 PINGH

-562 SDLTLLTAGDLEKN
+562 SDLTLLTAGDVDKN
-576 IKIWDTEN
+576 IKMWDTEN

-621 WDLKSLKEIC
+621 WDIKSLKEIC

-646 LNTGEMIIIAAGHV
+646 LNTGEMLIVAAGHV

-682 QGKEIRTIC
+682 QGKEVRTIC

-755 TIY
+755 TNY

>member
-1 MQNKNTNPLLRSMK
+1 MQNKNINPLLRSLK

-44 ETNISLFNY
+44 ETNISLFNF

-58 VLRNLILEGNWN
+58 VLRNLILEANWV
-70 ESEEILNS
+70 EAEEIINS
-78 INQNNININ
+78 INQNNIN
-87 NFPYRKALFE
+87 NFPYRKVIFE

-102 FLEAVESEPNQS
+102 FLEAVESEPNQT

-174 RNYLKFIYPIRGNEV
+174 RNYLKFIYPVRTNEA
-189 KIENNLMSNVIK
+189 KMEKNLMINVLK

-206 STNDASYREFS
+206 STNDASYREIS

-238 LQMNINI
+238 LMMNINI
-245 ENDVN
+245 ENDVS
-250 KNKINASSSQQI
+250 KNKINASTSQQI

-274 SQSQNQLI
+274 SQSQNQFL

-287 NINSNNNNI
+287 NIN
-296 NNNNNDNINI
+296 
-306 NNINNEPTNKMNN
+306 
-319 INHNTNINNIN
+319 NNIN
-330 NINNNRHI
+330 NINIENNNNKMKNNNRII
-338 NNNNNILEKPYSEE
+338 NNNNFIEKRSSDE
-352 NDYSSKNRDTAINM
+352 NDYSSKNRDTAINI

-373 NNNMEENNTNQ
+373 NQNIDINNTNQ

-399 INLNNNLTLEDYACI
+399 LNLNNNLTLEDYACI

-458 SKSLK
+458 SRSLK
-463 IYSLSHILS
+463 IYSLSHVLN
-472 NFKKYSGINTATK
+472 NFKKYSGINTSTK

-545 PISGH
+545 PINGH

-562 SDLTLLTAGDLEKN
+562 SDLTLLTAGDVDKN
-576 IKIWDTEN
+576 IKMWDTEN

-621 WDLKSLKEIC
+621 WDIKSLKEIC

-646 LNTGEMIIIAAGHV
+646 LNTGEMLIVAAGHV

-682 QGKEIRTIC
+682 QGKEVRTIC

-755 TIY
+755 TNY

>member
-1 MQNKNTNPLLRSMK
+1 MQNKNINPLLRSLK

-44 ETNISLFNY
+44 ETNISLFNF

-58 VLRNLILEGNWN
+58 VLRNLILEANWV
-70 ESEEILNS
+70 EAEEIINS
-78 INQNNININ
+78 INQNNIN
-87 NFPYRKALFE
+87 NFPYRKVIFE

-102 FLEAVESEPNQS
+102 FLEAVESEPNQT

-174 RNYLKFIYPIRGNEV
+174 RNYLKFIYPVRTNEA
-189 KIENNLMSNVIK
+189 KMEKNLMINVLK

-206 STNDASYREFS
+206 STNDASYREIS

-238 LQMNINI
+238 LMMNINI
-245 ENDVN
+245 ENDVS
-250 KNKINASSSQQI
+250 KNKINASTSQQI

-274 SQSQNQLI
+274 SQSQNQFL

-287 NINSNNNNI
+287 NIN
-296 NNNNNDNINI
+296 
-306 NNINNEPTNKMNN
+306 
-319 INHNTNINNIN
+319 NNIN
-330 NINNNRHI
+330 NINIENNNNKMKNNNRII
-338 NNNNNILEKPYSEE
+338 NNNNFIEKRSSDE
-352 NDYSSKNRDTAINM
+352 NDYSSKNRDTAINI

-373 NNNMEENNTNQ
+373 NQNIDINNTNQ

-399 INLNNNLTLEDYACI
+399 LNLNNNLTLEDYACI

-431 SKVIEDSHPIRTS
+431 SKIIEDSHPIRTS

-458 SKSLK
+458 SRSLK
-463 IYSLSHILS
+463 IYSLSHVLS
-472 NFKKYSGINTATK
+472 NFKKYSGINTSTK

-545 PISGH
+545 PINGH

-562 SDLTLLTAGDLEKN
+562 SDLTLLTAGDVDKN
-576 IKIWDTEN
+576 IKMWDTEN

-621 WDLKSLKEIC
+621 WDIKSLKEIC
-631 TIPTLGYGPINDISL
+631 TIPTLGYGPINDLSL
-646 LNTGEMIIIAAGHV
+646 LNTGEMLIVAAGHV

-682 QGKEIRTIC
+682 QGKEVRTIC

-755 TIY
+755 TNY

>member
-1 MQNKNTNPLLRSMK
+1 MQNKNNALYRSGCVN
-15 TIKKSD
+15 IKKSD

-29 LYNEHLDKALISLEQ
+29 LHNEHLDKALISLEE
-44 ETNISLFNY
+44 ETNLSLFNY

-58 VLRNLILEGNWN
+58 VLRNLILEGNWS

-78 INQNNININ
+78 INQNNLQ
-87 NFPYRKALFE
+87 NFPLHKAIFE

-114 SNGGDVENLVAQLK
+114 SNGGDVETLVGQLK
-128 YLQTLCPPDEFK
+128 VLQTLCEPEEFK
-140 KILQCL
+140 KILQSL

-167 LMCFDKI
+167 LLCFDKI
-174 RNYLKFIYPIRGNEV
+174 RNYLQFIYPIKSNET
-189 KIENNLMSNVIK
+189 KIEANLMINILK

-206 STNDASYREFS
+206 SINDSSYREVA
-217 NLNDVLKGFI
+217 NLNEVLKGFVF
-227 IEVDKDIKENN
+227 EVNKDIKENN
-238 LQMNINI
+238 IPMNINI
-245 ENDVN
+245 ENDIF
-250 KNKINASSSQQI
+250 KNKINSSSSQI

-274 SQSQNQLI
+274 SQSQNQFI
-282 LNNNN
+282 
-287 NINSNNNNI
+287 INNNI
-296 NNNNNDNINI
+296 NNN
-306 NNINNEPTNKMNN
+306 MNN
-319 INHNTNINNIN
+319 NPQMNKINMN
-330 NINNNRHI
+330 HI
-338 NNNNNILEKPYSEE
+338 NNDKHSSEE

-366 NTNTNNS
+366 NTNTNNT
-373 NNNMEENNTNQ
+373 NNEENINSQ
-384 TQPQGENNICESSTN
+384 TQGENNICESSTN

-414 GNGYTKFSKY
+414 GSGYTKYNKY
-424 DISSYDL
+424 DISSYEL
-431 SKVIEDSHPIRTS
+431 TKIIEDSHPIRTS

-458 SKSLK
+458 SRSLK
-463 IYSLSHILS
+463 IYSLSHVLS
-472 NFKKYSGINTATK
+472 NFKKYTGINSNTK

-515 SNDKVIKLM
+515 SNDKIIKLM
-524 VVPPLS
+524 VVPELS
-530 EGEGKNNEDDDILEL
+530 ESTNSKKNEEDDDDILEL
-545 PISGH
+545 PINGH

-562 SDLTLLTAGDLEKN
+562 SDLTLLTSGDVDKN

-589 ELIGHNKDVTT
+589 ELIGHNNDVTSL
-600 IKWSNDGSYFGSG
+600 KWSNDGSYFGSG
-613 SADKTIKL
+613 SVDKTIKL
-621 WDLKSLKEIC
+621 WDLKSLREIC
-631 TIPTLGYGPINDISL
+631 TVPTLGYGPINDISL
-646 LNTGEMIIIAAGHV
+646 FNTGEMLIIAAAHV
-660 DGNITIWDAQ
+660 DGKITIWDAQ

-677 IKENS
+677 IKENT
-682 QGKEIRTIC
+682 QQKEVRTLA

-697 YLISG
+697 FLVSG

-709 IYDILNNFNLASEL
+709 IYDIMNNFNLAGEL

-749 ARIWSP
+749 ARLC
-755 TIY
+755 

>member
-1 MQNKNTNPLLRSMK
+1 MQNKNINPLLRSMK

-44 ETNISLFNY
+44 ETNISLFNF

-58 VLRNLILEGNWN
+58 VLRNLILEANWV
-70 ESEEILNS
+70 EAEEIINS
-78 INQNNININ
+78 INQNNIN
-87 NFPYRKALFE
+87 NFPYRKVIFE

-102 FLEAVESEPNQS
+102 FLEAVESEPNQT

-174 RNYLKFIYPIRGNEV
+174 RNYLKFIYPVRTNEA
-189 KIENNLMSNVIK
+189 KMEKNLMINVLK

-206 STNDASYREFS
+206 STNDASYREIS

-238 LQMNINI
+238 LMMNINI
-245 ENDVN
+245 ENDVS
-250 KNKINASSSQQI
+250 KNKINASTSQQI

-274 SQSQNQLI
+274 SQSQNQFL

-287 NINSNNNNI
+287 NIN
-296 NNNNNDNINI
+296 
-306 NNINNEPTNKMNN
+306 
-319 INHNTNINNIN
+319 NNIN
-330 NINNNRHI
+330 NINIENNNNKMKNNNRII
-338 NNNNNILEKPYSEE
+338 NNNNFIEKRSSDE
-352 NDYSSKNRDTAINM
+352 NDYSSKNRDTAINI

-373 NNNMEENNTNQ
+373 NQNIDINNTNQ

-399 INLNNNLTLEDYACI
+399 LNLNNNLTLEDYACI

-458 SKSLK
+458 SRSLK
-463 IYSLSHILS
+463 IYSLSHVLS
-472 NFKKYSGINTATK
+472 NFKKYSGINTSTK

-545 PISGH
+545 PINGH

-562 SDLTLLTAGDLEKN
+562 SDLTLLTAGDVDKN
-576 IKIWDTEN
+576 IKMWDTEN

-621 WDLKSLKEIC
+621 WDIKSLKEIC

-646 LNTGEMIIIAAGHV
+646 LNTGEMLIVAAGHV

-682 QGKEIRTIC
+682 QGKEVRTIC

-755 TIY
+755 TNY

>member
-1 MQNKNTNPLLRSMK
+1 MQNQKNINPLLRSVK

-44 ETNISLFNY
+44 ETNLSLFNY

-58 VLRNLILEGNWN
+58 VLRNLILEGNWA

-78 INQNNININ
+78 ISQNNLQ
-87 NFPYRKALFE
+87 NFPYRKAIFE

-114 SNGGDVENLVAQLK
+114 SNGGDVENLVGQLK
-128 YLQTLCPPDEFK
+128 YLQTLCSPDEFK

-146 SQTPSITDQEEYK
+146 STTPSITDQEEYK

-174 RNYLKFIYPIRGNEV
+174 RNYLKFIYPMHNNEI
-189 KIENNLMSNVIK
+189 KIENNLMINVLK

-206 STNDASYREFS
+206 STNDASYREIS
-217 NLNDVLKGFI
+217 NLNDILKGFI

-245 ENDVN
+245 ESDVS
-250 KNKINASSSQQI
+250 KNKINNNMSNSQI

-274 SQSQNQLI
+274 SQSQNQFI
-282 LNNNN
+282 FNN
-287 NINSNNNNI
+287 NINNINENNNNI
-296 NNNNNDNINI
+296 NNNKNNINI
-306 NNINNEPTNKMNN
+306 NNHIEPGNNVNLKIN
-319 INHNTNINNIN
+319 
-330 NINNNRHI
+330 HI
-338 NNNNNILEKPYSEE
+338 NNNNLENKPSTDEG
-352 NDYSSKNRDTAINM
+352 DCSSKNRDTAINI
-366 NTNTNNS
+366 NTNTNNT
-373 NNNMEENNTNQ
+373 NTNPNLEEINTN
-384 TQPQGENNICESSTN
+384 TQPQNDNNICESSTN
-399 INLNNNLTLEDYACI
+399 INLNNNLTFEDYASI

-424 DISSYDL
+424 DISSFDL
-431 SKVIEDSHPIRTS
+431 SKVIDDSHPIRTS

-458 SKSLK
+458 SKCMK
-463 IYSLSHILS
+463 IYSLSHVLS
-472 NFKKYSGINTATK
+472 NFKKYTGINSSTK
-485 MPLIFEQKNHHL
+485 MPLIFEQRNHHL
-497 GSLYC
+497 GSIYC

-515 SNDKVIKLM
+515 SNDKIIKLM

-530 EGEGKNNEDDDILEL
+530 ERNIKDGKYNEDDDILEL
-545 PISGH
+545 PINGH

-562 SDLTLLTAGDLEKN
+562 SDLTLLTAGDIDKN
-576 IKIWDTEN
+576 IKMWDTEN

-631 TIPTLGYGPINDISL
+631 TVPTLGYGAINDISL
-646 LNTGEMIIIAAGHV
+646 LNTGEMLIVAAGHV

-682 QGKEIRTIC
+682 QGKEVRTIC

-697 YLISG
+697 YLVSG

-709 IYDILNNFNLASEL
+709 IYDILNNFNLAGEL

-731 VKWHPDLPIIVST
+731 VRWHPDLPIIVST

-749 ARIWSP
+749 ARLWSP